1 MRRAVLTLLL
11 LAATHPLLAAYADRD
26 LVIPVVG
33 RAAGGAG
40 RLFLT
45 ALWIT
50 NADDDR
56 VATLRLSYLES
67 GHANRSPRQTM
78 VVLAPRETR
87 VFDPLGPP
95 ILTSINGIGALRIE
109 ANANIVASA
118 RIYGYRPAEGPA
130 SAVSM
135 ALTGIPTR
143 LGVGNGQSALL
154 HGDGSIDARY
164 KLYVVE
170 TAGAALSVVV
180 SIEDLHGQT
189 RAEKRLFLDRFEHV
203 SADTRDLFPAVK
215 LDQAIIRVRG
225 VNGNGRVIAAGTQI
239 VPGSQDGCTY
249 EMSFAPE
256 PRTRIRAPEA
266 AVYIAIAFMVVLAIA
281 WRRQ

>member
-1 MRRAVLTLLL
+1 VRRLIIPILL
-11 LAATHPLLAAYADRD
+11 LAGHPLAAAYADHD

-50 NADDDR
+50 NADDHP
-56 VATLRLSYLES
+56 ATLTLSYLES
-67 GHANRSPRQTM
+67 GHANPSPRQTT
-78 VVLAPRETR
+78 VQLAPRETR

-95 ILTSINGIGALRIE
+95 ILTNINSIGALRIE
-109 ANANIVASA
+109 ANADVVASA
-118 RIYGYRPAEGPA
+118 RIYGYKPETGP
-130 SAVSM
+130 STAVSM

-143 LGVGNGQSALL
+143 LGVGNGQSSLL
-154 HGDGSIDARY
+154 HGDGSRDALY

-170 TAGAALSVVV
+170 TAGAALSIVV

-189 RAEKRLFLDRFEHV
+189 RAEKRIFLDRFEHV
-203 SADTRDLFPAVK
+203 SADTRDLFPTVK
-215 LDQAIIRVRG
+215 LDQAVIRIRG
-225 VNGNGRVIAAGTQI
+225 VNGEGRVIAAGTQI
-239 VPGSQDGCTY
+239 VAGSQDGCAY

-256 PRTRIRAPEA
+256 PHTRIRAPEA
-266 AVYIAIAFMVVLAIA
+266 AVYVAIALVVGLAIV
-281 WRRQ
+281 WRRK

>member
-1 MRRAVLTLLL
+1 MRHIVLPLLL
-11 LAATHPLLAAYADRD
+11 FAAAHPLSAAYADRD

-33 RAAGGAG
+33 RAASGGG

-50 NADDDR
+50 NADDHPA
-56 VATLRLSYLES
+56 VLNLSYLES
-67 GHANRSPRQTM
+67 GHANRSPRQSSVT
-78 VVLAPRETR
+78 LAPRETR

-95 ILTSINGIGALRIE
+95 ILPSVDGIGALRIQS
-109 ANANIVASA
+109 NADVVASA
-118 RIYGYRPAEGPA
+118 RIYGYLPAEGPL

-143 LGVGNGQSALL
+143 LGIGNGQSAII
-154 HGDGSIDARY
+154 HGDGSRDAQY

-170 TAGAALSVVV
+170 TAGAALSIVA

-189 RAEKRLFLDRFEHV
+189 LAEKRMFLDRFEQV
-203 SADTRDLFPAVK
+203 ATDTRQMFPGVK
-215 LDQAIIRVRG
+215 LDHAMIRVRG

-239 VPGSQDGCTY
+239 VPGSQDACAY

-266 AVYIAIAFMVVLAIA
+266 AVYIAIALVLAVA
-281 WRRQ
+281 LLRRRQ

>member
-1 MRRAVLTLLL
+1 VRRLIIPILF
-11 LAATHPLLAAYADRD
+11 LAAHPLAAAYADHD

-50 NADDDR
+50 NADDHP
-56 VATLRLSYLES
+56 ATLTLSYLES
-67 GHANRSPRQTM
+67 GHANPSPRQTT
-78 VVLAPRETR
+78 VLLAPRETR

-95 ILTSINGIGALRIE
+95 ILTSINSIGALRIE
-109 ANANIVASA
+109 ANADVVASA
-118 RIYGYRPAEGPA
+118 RIYGYLPAAGP
-130 SAVSM
+130 STAVSM

-143 LGVGNGQSALL
+143 LGVGNGQSSLL
-154 HGDGSIDARY
+154 HGDGSLDARY

-189 RAEKRLFLDRFEHV
+189 RAEKRIFLDRFEHV
-203 SADTRDLFPAVK
+203 SADTHDLFPGAK
-215 LDQAIIRVRG
+215 LDQAVIRIRG
-225 VNGNGRVIAAGTQI
+225 VNGEGRVIAAGTQI
-239 VPGSQDGCTY
+239 VAGSQDGCAY

-256 PRTRIRAPEA
+256 PHTRIRAPEA
-266 AVYIAIAFMVVLAIA
+266 AVYVAIALVVAFAII
-281 WRRQ
+281 WRRK

>member
-1 MRRAVLTLLL
+1 MRRIALPLLL
-11 LAATHPLLAAYADRD
+11 LAAAHPLLGAYADRD

-33 RAAGGAG
+33 RAAGGSG

-50 NADDDR
+50 NADDHP
-56 VATLRLSYLES
+56 AMLTLSYLES
-67 GHANRSPRQTM
+67 GHGNPAPKPTRIT
-78 VVLAPRETR
+78 LAPRETR

-95 ILTSINGIGALRIE
+95 ILPSVDGIGALRIE
-109 ANANIVASA
+109 SNADVVASA
-118 RIYGYRPAEGPA
+118 RIYGYRPSEGPN
-130 SAVSM
+130 SALSM

-143 LGVGNGQSALL
+143 LGIGNGQSAFL
-154 HGDGSIDARY
+154 HGDGSLHAQY

-170 TAGAALSVVV
+170 TAGAALSVAV

-189 RAEKRLFLDRFEHV
+189 LGEKRFFLDRFEHV
-203 SADTRDLFPAVK
+203 STDTRQLFPAVN
-215 LDQAIIRVRG
+215 LEHAVIRVRG

-239 VPGSQDGCTY
+239 VPGSQDGCAY

-256 PRTRIRAPEA
+256 PRTRIRWPEA
-266 AVYIAIAFMVVLAIA
+266 AVYVAIAIVVALAIV
-281 WRRQ
+281 RRRH